1 MSDRQRIF
9 IERMKVRPDDRVLE
23 IGCGH
28 GVAASLVCERL
39 VNGRYTAIDRSQ
51 KMIDAAKRRNAQ
63 FIAEGKA
70 EFLLGDVRTIDLG
83 TRLFDKI
90 FAQRVRLFHEQ
101 PDLARALFKRWLA
114 LRGKVFVEYDE
125 PE

>member
-1 MSDRQRIF
+1 
-9 IERMKVRPDDRVLE
+9 
-23 IGCGH
+23 
-28 GVAASLVCERL
+28 

>member
-1 MSDRQRIF
+1 MNDRQRIL

-28 GVAASLVCERL
+28 GIAASLICERL
-39 VNGRYTAIDRSQ
+39 VKGRYTAIDRSQ

-63 FIAEGKA
+63 FVAEGKA
-70 EFLLGDVRTIDLG
+70 EFLLGDMQTIDLG
-83 TRLFDKI
+83 DRLFNKI

-101 PDLARALFKRWLA
+101 PELAHSLARRWLA
-114 LRGKVFVEYDE
+114 PRGKIFVEYDE

>member
-1 MSDRQRIF
+1 MNDRQRIF

-28 GVAASLVCERL
+28 GIAASLICERL
-39 VNGRYTAIDRSQ
+39 VKGRYTAIDRSQ

-63 FIAEGKA
+63 FVAEGKA
-70 EFLLGDVRTIDLG
+70 EFLLGDMQTIDLG
-83 TRLFDKI
+83 DRLFNKI

-101 PDLARALFKRWLA
+101 PELAHALAKRWLA
-114 LRGKVFVEYDE
+114 PRGKIFVEYDE